1 MSKFCGLAQNH
12 EFRIKLWS
20 LVMNI
25 CYRLKYVWVGVLCQQ
40 QALLGNCD
48 TLFMT
53 LPHEQIREF
62 HKQWYLLTDCALEI
76 FLSTGKTCLL
86 AFNLT
91 TVSQTF
97 YVKLTVYIVYCDDIY
112 VTLYKYKICVR
123 LCRVA
128 GDPICDPIWQMT
140 LCSCEMDSH

>member
-1 MSKFCGLAQNH
+1 MARLKSG
-12 EFRIKLWS
+12 KLWS
-20 LVMNI
+20 LIMYI
-25 CYRLKYVWVGVLCQQ
+25 SYRLKYVLVGVLWQQ

-97 YVKLTVYIVYCDDIY
+97 YVKLMVYIMYCDDIY

-123 LCRVA
+123 LCQVA
-128 GDPICDPIWQMT
+128 GNT
-140 LCSCEMDSH
+140 V